1 MQSWHQ
7 TVQINE
13 DSHIRKLEGK
23 KMLKFIIYKNEDEYV
38 LIIEYEDKAERLLA
52 SNLKDLVQAM
62 ADTTLYNF
70 EGKSKYF
77 EQSYHAKIEIT

>member
-1 MQSWHQ
+1 
-7 TVQINE
+7 
-13 DSHIRKLEGK
+13 
-23 KMLKFIIYKNEDEYV
+23 MLKFMIDKNEDEYI

-52 SNLKDLVQAM
+52 SNLKDLLQVI

-77 EQSYHAKIEIT
+77 EHSYHTKIEIM

>member
-1 MQSWHQ
+1 
-7 TVQINE
+7 
-13 DSHIRKLEGK
+13 
-23 KMLKFIIYKNEDEYV
+23 MLKFMIYKNENDYV
-38 LIIEYEDKAERLLA
+38 LIIEYEDRAERLLA
-52 SNLKDLVQAM
+52 SSMKDLIQVI